1 LNKEKNIIGRAMPMF
16 IEITRPLNHRIIV
29 VIVYTTADYI
39 ADYLIKL
46 TNRDD
51 RIIRNQNQDLPGVTI
66 GIKQEN

>member
-1 LNKEKNIIGRAMPMF
+1 MD
-16 IEITRPLNHRIIV
+16 TRPLNHRIIV

-66 GIKQEN
+66 GIKQDK